1 MKPLLSV
8 IIPVYRVEHYLH
20 ECVDSV
26 LSQTYTNLEVILV
39 DDGSPDNCPALCDEY
54 AGQDNRIRVIHQ
66 SNQGLSA
73 ARNAGLDI
81 ATGQFIAFVD
91 SDDLVSPD
99 YFEAALSLFDS
110 CPDLDLVELPLM
122 ARFNTADAV
131 RHAPTTTDLVQGRDQ
146 VFTAWFHHQGYL
158 RAYSQLKVYRR
169 HLFKE
174 VRFPV
179 GVTFEDLHIITDVL
193 NHCQAIAF
201 LAHPTANYLYRW
213 RNESITV
220 QAKWKD
226 LDSQVSALERIGT
239 AAEQHSDISHHDWC
253 LFTISASNV
262 LIDCLRASRHERLSL
277 DSNRYQGLKVII
289 EHHKPKL
296 LDICTLTLSA
306 KAKAK
311 ATLLAILNV
320 NRYLRL
326 FR

>member
-26 LSQTYTNLEVILV
+26 LSQTYTNLEVVLV

-131 RHAPTTTDLVQGRDQ
+131 RYAPATTDIVQGRDQ

-226 LDSQVSALERIGT
+226 LDSQISALERIGT
-239 AAEQHSDISHHDWC
+239 TAEPHSDISHHDWC

-277 DSNRYQGLKVII
+277 DSNRYQSLIAII
-289 EHHKPKL
+289 EHHKPQL

-306 KAKAK
+306 KAKTK
-311 ATLLAILNV
+311 AALLAILNV